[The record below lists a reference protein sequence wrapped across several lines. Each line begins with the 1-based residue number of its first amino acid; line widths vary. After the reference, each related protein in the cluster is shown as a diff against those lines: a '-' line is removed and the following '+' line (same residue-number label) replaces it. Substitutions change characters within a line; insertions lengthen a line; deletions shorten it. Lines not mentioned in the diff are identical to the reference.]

1 MLSENNNILRSNF
14 GLSPFVTCCIIRIL
28 RTILLELFTF
38 PVFKGFD
45 HLNKATGLKTI
56 IFQNVF
62 KIQQ

>member
-14 GLSPFVTCCIIRIL
+14 GLSPFVTCCIS
-28 RTILLELFTF
+28 LLELFIF